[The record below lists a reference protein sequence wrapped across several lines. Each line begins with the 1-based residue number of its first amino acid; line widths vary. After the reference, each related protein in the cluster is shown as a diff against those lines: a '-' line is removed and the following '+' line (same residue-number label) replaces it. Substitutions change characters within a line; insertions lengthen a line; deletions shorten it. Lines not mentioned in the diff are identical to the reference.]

1 VILECPARSTAS
13 RTCTGA
19 VAHSLS
25 QITKITNATCETAS
39 PADSESRLIEPPP
52 IAPPN
57 T

>member
-1 VILECPARSTAS
+1 
-13 RTCTGA
+13 
-19 VAHSLS
+19 LS